1 MEIPDSYQPC
11 IAEAQRAATEGEW
24 DRVGEL
30 MGALCERAIRD
41 GDRAMAGSAAVSE
54 ADALRRAERPGEAT
68 RAIRRALDLVDDPE
82 TRALQE
88 LQFIAVLLDT
98 GRLDIAEQ
106 IGRERVA
113 ACPPG
118 PYRTLALDSLCGVL
132 LSRGDVAGLASLVV
146 QLEGEAEGPM
156 SVAARFRRAQLDRLG
171 GRLEDA
177 AEGFGDCMAS
187 LDHRPGALGAWAA
200 ACSGLAGVAL
210 LKGDVPDAL
219 SLYDRAADAWARA
232 GRRSGEWRVL
242 SGRARA
248 SLRLGA
254 STFLPNLLDS
264 GVRYARERHLM
275 LLEVELLTT
284 RALCLHSAG
293 LTSRARE
300 DLETALKLADACGA
314 RLLAGRTRYE
324 LHRVGAADR
333 EALRRA
339 VLELTED
346 RPWCARAMTALAG
359 LTEDPDEAA
368 ELAGAAVCRFTAMG
382 MNVDADVA
390 RGVLGESAK

>member
-275 LLEVELLTT
+275 LLEVELLTLPALRGPDRPGPGGSGD
-284 RALCLHSAG
+284 RAQ
-293 LTSRARE
+293 AR
-300 DLETALKLADACGA
+300 G
-314 RLLAGRTRYE
+314 RLRRPPAGRPHPLRAAPCRGRRSRGPAPGGAGADRGPALVRE
-324 LHRVGAADR
+324 GDDGPRWAHRGPRRGRGAGRGGGLSLHRHGH
-333 EALRRA
+333 ERR
-339 VLELTED
+339 
-346 RPWCARAMTALAG
+346 R
-359 LTEDPDEAA
+359 
-368 ELAGAAVCRFTAMG
+368 
-382 MNVDADVA
+382 
-390 RGVLGESAK
+390 